1 MSTSND
7 TRQSVYP
14 ALRYRDAEAAI
25 AFLTSAFGFTEHVVY
40 RSDAGQIEHAE
51 LKLGAE
57 PDHARPVPRGRLAAT
72 PRTCDPMTS
81 PTTMYVVVDDPDAR
95 HAQAK
100 AAGAAIIRELEDQ
113 DYGSRDFSG
122 ARHRGQRLVVRDL
135 RPPSGHAPAATA

>member
-51 LKLGAE
+51 LRLGPSLIMLGQYRE
-57 PDHARPVPRGRLAAT
+57 GGWLDT
-72 PRTCDPMTS
+72 PNMDPMTS

-113 DYGSRDFSG
+113 DYGSRDFA
-122 ARHRGQRLVVRDL
+122 ARDIEGNVWSFGTYDPQAVQHQ
-135 RPPSGHAPAATA
+135 PATA